1 MANKVLLECRPMTW
15 EENVEYNEF
24 SDSLA
29 DKKNKV
35 SGKEYL
41 KKIVPW
47 VMEHVYG
54 VKDVNNFSPGELM
67 AIYTTTVSLTSNIR
81 MDEIKNLKTSTNGS
95 VSEANTAKT
104 ADGSGK

>member
-1 MANKVLLECRPMTW
+1 MAKKVLLECRAMTW
-15 EENVEYNEF
+15 EENVKYNEF

-29 DKKNKV
+29 ENKV

-41 KKIVPW
+41 SKIVPW

-54 VKDVNNFSPGELM
+54 VKDINSFSPGELM

-81 MDEIKNLKTSTNGS
+81 TDEIKNLKTSTNGS
-95 VSEANTAKT
+95 VSEANIVKT
-104 ADGSGK
+104 ADVSGK

>member
-1 MANKVLLECRPMTW
+1 MAKKVLLECRAMTW

-29 DKKNKV
+29 ENKV

-41 KKIVPW
+41 SKIVPW

-54 VKDVNNFSPGELM
+54 VKDINSFSPGELM

-81 MDEIKNLKTSTNGS
+81 TDEIKNLKTSTNGS
-95 VSEANTAKT
+95 VSEANIVKT
-104 ADGSGK
+104 AALSGK